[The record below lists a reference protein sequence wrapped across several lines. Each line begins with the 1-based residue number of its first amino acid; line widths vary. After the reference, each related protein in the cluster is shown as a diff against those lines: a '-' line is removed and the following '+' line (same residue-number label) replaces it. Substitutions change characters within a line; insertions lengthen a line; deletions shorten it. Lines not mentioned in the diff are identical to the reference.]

1 MFAIRELY
9 VVFTITT
16 FLSSVML
23 FRIHNSTYST
33 QGILHCAIGMSACCL
48 GELLM
53 IFRGYVPF
61 YLSIIGGNDLGL
73 LGLFFIWIGIRKF
86 YNLSVGW
93 WIYLFGLLNLLAA
106 SYLLYW
112 FSVIEF
118 DVAIRIGAFNA
129 FVLPYTIFIAH
140 NVFTN
145 KSSNRIATALCI
157 LNIMGAIVCLVRIV
171 TSLSAPLYKS
181 FFASGAGTAVHIV
194 WMLLYVVLTSASI
207 TMLAI
212 DKKHRHNSHSES
224 ITF

>member
-23 FRIHNSTYST
+23 FRLHNSTYST

-61 YLSIIGGNDLGL
+61 YVSIIGGNGLGL
-73 LGLFFIWIGIRKF
+73 LGVFFIWIGIRKF
-86 YNLSVGW
+86 FNLSVGW
-93 WIYLFGLLNLLAA
+93 WIYLFGLLNLLTA
-106 SYLLYW
+106 SGLLYW

-118 DVAIRIGAFNA
+118 DVVIRIGAFNA
-129 FVLPYTIFIAH
+129 LLFPYTVFIAH
-140 NVFTN
+140 NVLTN
-145 KSSNRIATALCI
+145 KNSYNFAPALGI
-157 LNIMGAIVCLVRIV
+157 LNILGSVVCLIRIV
-171 TSLSAPLYKS
+171 TSMSAPLYKS
-181 FFASGAGTAVHIV
+181 FFASGLGTAVHIL

-212 DKKHRHNSHSES
+212 EKKRRHTPHTDS
-224 ITF
+224 IIL